1 MFFWY
6 FFFVVVLKSLSYI
19 AITKWKKFK
28 PMKKLNHNRYIT
40 LISLEKGEI
49 LIFHTFRM
57 IGSSVVV
64 TLWNILLTPANGTSF
79 LVVTR
84 S

>member
-1 MFFWY
+1 
-6 FFFVVVLKSLSYI
+6 
-19 AITKWKKFK
+19 
-28 PMKKLNHNRYIT
+28 MKKLSHNIYII